1 MKHLK
6 TSKEVYKVIST
17 LSKSEKL
24 KLRKLISDVFHDG
37 HKESFDMIDE
47 DFIYPNRWRLFDNQT
62 DSEILYESDQINEF
76 IDICIGAIIN
86 KEL

>member
-6 TSKEVYKVIST
+6 PSKEVYKVIT
-17 LSKSEKL
+17 NLPKSERLKL
-24 KLRKLISDVFHDG
+24 KKLIFSVLHDG
-37 HKESFDMIDE
+37 NEKSFDMIDE
-47 DFIYPNRWRLFDNQT
+47 GFIYPNRWRLFDNQT

-86 KEL
+86 KE